1 MKFFS
6 RDEVKKAILENVE
19 AVLDQVDEKYE
30 SVEERASEAYGDL
43 KEMVTDSKRKAV
55 GHIKSNPERSV
66 IIAAGVGALA
76 ALALSFL
83 ISGRRR

>member
-19 AVLDQVDEKYE
+19 AVLDQVDEKYQ
-30 SVEERASEAYGDL
+30 SVEEQVSEAYGDAR
-43 KEMVTDSKRKAV
+43 EVVADSRRKAAD
-55 GHIKSNPERSV
+55 HIRRNPERSV
-66 IIAAGVGALA
+66 AIAAGVGALT
-76 ALALSFL
+76 ALVVSFL